1 MVYYEIHIW
10 LFLQASLSDML
21 SQQSLCQ
28 CDPGSRGG
36 TGTLVRSSVAPLS
49 PRRTNQ
55 AADV

>member
-1 MVYYEIHIW
+1 MNSRS
-10 LFLQASLSDML
+10 LFLQASLGDML

-28 CDPGSRGG
+28 CDPGSGGG